1 MKLLWHRLLAKLL
14 EVVLAGEGVA
24 VLSELPA
31 TSNPPQIDLLLLRR
45 EGKRWTA
52 RQRALLPDGVRD
64 RQVAHHLLE
73 CKITE
78 SVTEQGLQQAL
89 TYDYLY
95 RQSQQLALAEVQTYV
110 VSAKT
115 PQAAKLAAWG
125 YAVDEH
131 PGVYVSTTPLLS
143 RVVLLV
149 LNELRDAAHNEYLR
163 LFASRQQVRT
173 SALRHLDHAASSA
186 IWTVIFALQKAY
198 ALEGAEMGTEVTV
211 ESLLTLGEEMRKQ
224 VVASASVAERLAGL
238 GPAERLAG
246 LEPAERLAG
255 LEPEERLAGLGPAEL
270 NLLLKQIE
278 AYLQAQQPPKPA
290 VPAAGDQ
297 H

>member
-14 EVVLAGEGVA
+14 ELLLTREGVA

-45 EGKRWTA
+45 QGKRWTA

-78 SVTEQGLQQAL
+78 SVTEQSLQQAL

-95 RQSQQLALAEVQTYV
+95 RQSQQLGLQEVQSYV

-115 PQAAKLAAWG
+115 PQAAKLAVWG
-125 YAVDEH
+125 YHRQEH
-131 PGVYVSTTPLLS
+131 PGVYVSTTPLLR

-149 LNELRDAAHNEYLR
+149 LNELRDAPHNEYVR
-163 LFASRQQVRT
+163 LFASRQRVRQE
-173 SALRHLDHAASSA
+173 ALRRLDQEASAA
-186 IWTVIFALQKAY
+186 IWAVVFALQRAY
-198 ALEGAEMGTEVTV
+198 ELEGAEMSSEVTV
-211 ESLLTLGEEMRKQ
+211 ESLLALGEEMRKQ
-224 VVASASVAERLAGL
+224 VVASASVEERLAGL
-238 GPAERLAG
+238 G
-246 LEPAERLAG
+246 
-255 LEPEERLAGLGPAEL
+255 PEERLAGLGPEERLAGLGPEERLAGLGPEEL
-270 NLLLKQIE
+270 FILLKQIE
-278 AYLQAQQPPKPA
+278 AYLQGQPLLDSSSPKA
-290 VPAAGDQ
+290 DKM
-297 H
+297 